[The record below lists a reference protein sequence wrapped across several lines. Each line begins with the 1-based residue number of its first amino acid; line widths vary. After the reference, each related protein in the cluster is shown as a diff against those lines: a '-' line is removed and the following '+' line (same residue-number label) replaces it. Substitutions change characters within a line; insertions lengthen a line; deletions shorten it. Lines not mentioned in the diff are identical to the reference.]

1 MSLLLPSDGVNRS
14 SGSLF
19 LAPNAS
25 GPAVSHEKPAVPE
38 GARPDVPVAQGDT
51 KGVIVRFVLAIICFV
66 IALGTLGTGVA
77 ERTFL
82 AGPNTITLSTVA
94 KHSAPVVVIDG
105 AALNAYRQTQTVK
118 LAGSTTAFAA
128 YGRSTDVLAWVGN
141 ARYNEISINKTT
153 GRLQSVYHAGKTTT
167 VPNPAGSD
175 LWLQQF
181 TFDEANDFAIKVP
194 STMSVI
200 AVSNGKAPAPSA
212 ISLGWPLDNSVPWAG
227 PLILTGAIALIVGL
241 ILLLIAFYHLRR
253 TRGPRRTQPR
263 MPKLP
268 RQPRFPRGRPRKEIT
283 ATKGRRSI
291 RSMVAVVPTLG
302 IAVLVLTGCTVAPA
316 PNIPTPTATSKAAA
330 ALVKVPAV
338 TTPQLQEIIRN
349 ISSVVTTADG
359 KFNVKLLK
367 TRMAGPALDDRL
379 ANYTI
384 RQANSALPA
393 SIAIPSG
400 AVAVNLPQ
408 ASNTWPRT
416 VFTVLKSKSKSSLV
430 YTALMLIQDTPR
442 SNYKVNYA
450 MTLEPNS
457 TLPLVAPAK
466 VGTTRL
472 PPTTGL
478 FKLQPAAIALAY
490 GDILDKDTASTSNG
504 LFEAKGD
511 TFRTQ
516 VGAASKRAAIAAL
529 PATASLTYTNSNGT
543 GQVIVLATNDSGAI
557 VAVDL
562 NETETV
568 KPVQAGAAVSA
579 TGQIQALSGKAT
591 STTGLIAVY
600 GDQLL
605 FYVPAASKTSKI
617 VLLGY
622 GQGLISAKEL

>member
-1 MSLLLPSDGVNRS
+1 M
-14 SGSLF
+14 
-19 LAPNAS
+19 
-25 GPAVSHEKPAVPE
+25 
-38 GARPDVPVAQGDT
+38 
-51 KGVIVRFVLAIICFV
+51 RFVLAIICFV

-82 AGPNTITLSTVA
+82 AGPNTVTLSTVS

-105 AALNAYRQTQTVK
+105 AALNAYKQTQTVK

-128 YGRSTDVLAWVGN
+128 YGRSSDVMAWVGD
-141 ARYNEISINKTT
+141 ARYNEVSINKTT
-153 GRLQSVYHAGKTTT
+153 GKLQSVYHAGKETT

-181 TFDEANDFAIKVP
+181 PFDQANDFAIKVP
-194 STMSVI
+194 ATMSVI
-200 AVSNGKAPAPSA
+200 AVSNGKAPAPST
-212 ISLGWPLDNSVPWAG
+212 ISLAWPLDNSVPWAG

-268 RQPRFPRGRPRKEIT
+268 RQRRFPRPPRKEIT
-283 ATKGRRSI
+283 AAKGRRSI
-291 RSMVAVVPTLG
+291 RSLIAVVPTLG
-302 IAVLVLTGCTVAPA
+302 VSLLVLSGCTVTP
-316 PNIPTPTATSKAAA
+316 PPTIPTPTPTSSAAA
-330 ALVKVPAV
+330 AQVKVPAV

-349 ISSVVTTADG
+349 VSSAVTTADS
-359 KFNVKLLK
+359 KFDIKLLK

-393 SIAIPSG
+393 SIAIPAG

-416 VFTVLKSKSKSSLV
+416 VFTVLKSTTKATTTAKAATT

-450 MTLEPNS
+450 MTLEPNT
-457 TLPLVAPAK
+457 TLHVAPAGI
-466 VGTTRL
+466 GTARL

-478 FKLQPAAIALAY
+478 FKLQPASIALAY
-490 GDILDKDTASTSNG
+490 GDILDKDTLSKSNE
-504 LFEAKGD
+504 LFQAKGD

-516 VGAASKRAAIAAL
+516 VGAESKKAAVAAL

-543 GQVIVLATNDSGAI
+543 GDVIVLATTDQGAI

-579 TGQIQALSGKAT
+579 TGAIQALSGKAT
-591 STTGLIAVY
+591 STTGLVAVY

-605 FYVPAASKTSKI
+605 FYVPAAGKSTKI
-617 VLLGY
+617 ELLGY
-622 GQGLISAKEL
+622 AQGLISAKEL

>member
-1 MSLLLPSDGVNRS
+1 
-14 SGSLF
+14 
-19 LAPNAS
+19 
-25 GPAVSHEKPAVPE
+25 
-38 GARPDVPVAQGDT
+38 
-51 KGVIVRFVLAIICFV
+51 VRFVLAIIFFV

-82 AGPNTITLSTVA
+82 AGPNAVTLTTVSR
-94 KHSAPVVVIDG
+94 HSAPVLVIDG
-105 AALNAYRQTQTVK
+105 AALNAYQQTQTIR

-128 YGRSTDVLAWVGN
+128 YGRTSDVRAWVGD
-141 ARYNEISINKTT
+141 ADYNEVSLNQST
-153 GRLQSVYHAGKTTT
+153 GKLQSTFHSGRESI

-181 TFDEANDFAIKVP
+181 PFDEASDFAVQVP
-194 STMSVI
+194 PTMSVI
-200 AVSNGKAPAPSA
+200 AVSNGKDPAPSK
-212 ISLGWPLDNSVPWAG
+212 ITLSWPLDNSVPWAG
-227 PLILTGAIALIVGL
+227 PLILTGAIALLVGL
-241 ILLLIAFYHLRR
+241 VLLLLAFYHLRR
-253 TRGPRRTQPR
+253 TRGPRRSQPR

-268 RQPRFPRGRPRKEIT
+268 RQPRFPRPPRKEI
-283 ATKGRRSI
+283 AAAKGRRSI
-291 RSMVAVVPTLG
+291 RNFVAIVPTAG
-302 IAVLVLTGCTVAPA
+302 ITLLVLSGCTVTPA
-316 PNIPTPTATSKAAA
+316 PNIPTPASTSSAAA
-330 ALVKVPAV
+330 AQAKVPAV
-338 TTPQLQEIIRN
+338 TTPQLQEIIKN
-349 ISSVVTTADG
+349 ISSVVTTADA
-359 KFNVKLLK
+359 KFNAKLLE

-384 RQANSALPA
+384 RKANPALPA
-393 SIAIPSG
+393 SITVPPG
-400 AVAVNLPQ
+400 VVAVNLPQ

-416 VFTVLKSKSKSSLV
+416 VFTVLKSTSKSSLV
-430 YTALMLIQDTPR
+430 YTALMLIQDSPR
-442 SNYKVNYA
+442 SNYKINYA
-450 MTLEPNS
+450 MTLEPNT
-457 TLPLVAPAK
+457 TLPLVAPAN
-466 VGTTRL
+466 VGTARL

-490 GDILDKDTASTSNG
+490 GDILDKDTASPSYA
-504 LFEAKGD
+504 LFESKGD

-516 VGAASKRAAIAAL
+516 VGAASKKAAEAAL

-543 GQVIVLATNDSGAI
+543 GQVIVLATNDNGAI

-562 NETETV
+562 DETETV

-579 TGQIQALSGKAT
+579 PGQIQALSGKAT

-605 FYVPAASKTSKI
+605 FYVPAASNSSKI

>member
-1 MSLLLPSDGVNRS
+1 M
-14 SGSLF
+14 
-19 LAPNAS
+19 
-25 GPAVSHEKPAVPE
+25 
-38 GARPDVPVAQGDT
+38 
-51 KGVIVRFVLAIICFV
+51 RFVLAIICFV

-82 AGPNTITLSTVA
+82 AGPDAVTLTAVS
-94 KHSAPVVVIDG
+94 KHQAPVVVIDG
-105 AALNAYRQTQTVK
+105 AALNAYQQTQTVK
-118 LAGSTTAFAA
+118 LSGSTTTFAA
-128 YGRSTDVLAWVGN
+128 YGRTTDVLAWVGKAN
-141 ARYNEISINKTT
+141 YNEVSLNATT
-153 GRLQSVYHAGKTTT
+153 GKLQSTFHAGGETT

-181 TFDEANDFAIKVP
+181 PFDQATDFAIKVP
-194 STMSVI
+194 ATMSVI
-200 AVSNGKAPAPSA
+200 AVSNGKAPAPST
-212 ISLGWPLDNSVPWAG
+212 ISLVWPLDNSVPWAG
-227 PLILTGAIALIVGL
+227 PLILVGAIALLVGL
-241 ILLLIAFYHLRR
+241 ILLLIAFYHLRK
-253 TRGPRRTQPR
+253 TRGPRRSQPR

-268 RQPRFPRGRPRKEIT
+268 RQPRFPRQPRKEI
-283 ATKGRRSI
+283 ASAKGRRSI
-291 RSMVAVVPTLG
+291 RNFVAVVPTLG
-302 IAVLVLTGCTVAPA
+302 VALLVLSGCAVTP
-316 PNIPTPTATSKAAA
+316 PPTIPIPTATSSAAA
-330 ALVKVPAV
+330 ALTKVPAV
-338 TTPQLQEIIRN
+338 TTAQLQEIIRN
-349 ISSVVTTADG
+349 ISSVVTAADA
-359 KFNVKLLK
+359 KYNVALLK

-400 AVAVNLPQ
+400 VVAVNLPQ

-416 VFTVLKSKSKSSLV
+416 VFTVLKSKANSSLV
-430 YTALMLIQDTPR
+430 YTALMLIQDSPR
-442 SNYKVNYA
+442 SNYKINYA
-450 MTLEPNS
+450 MTLEPNT
-457 TLPLVAPAK
+457 TLPLVAPAN
-466 VGTTRL
+466 VGTARL

-478 FKLQPAAIALAY
+478 FKLQPAALALAY
-490 GDILDKDTASTSNG
+490 GDILDRDTASTSND

-516 VGAASKRAAIAAL
+516 VGAASKKAAIAAL
-529 PATASLTYTNSNGT
+529 PATASLTYTNSNGS
-543 GQVIVLATNDSGAI
+543 GQVIVLATNDNGAI

-579 TGQIQALSGKAT
+579 PGQIQALSGKAT
-591 STTGLIAVY
+591 STTGLVAVY

-605 FYVPAASKTSKI
+605 FYVPAASNSSKI

>member
-1 MSLLLPSDGVNRS
+1 M
-14 SGSLF
+14 
-19 LAPNAS
+19 
-25 GPAVSHEKPAVPE
+25 
-38 GARPDVPVAQGDT
+38 
-51 KGVIVRFVLAIICFV
+51 RFVLAIIFFV

-82 AGPNTITLSTVA
+82 AGPNAVTLTTVSR
-94 KHSAPVVVIDG
+94 HSAPVLVIDG
-105 AALNAYRQTQTVK
+105 AALNAYQQTQTIR

-128 YGRSTDVLAWVGN
+128 YGRTSDVRAWVGD
-141 ARYNEISINKTT
+141 ADYNEVSLNQST
-153 GRLQSVYHAGKTTT
+153 GKLQSTFHSGRESI

-181 TFDEANDFAIKVP
+181 PFDEASDFAVQVP
-194 STMSVI
+194 PTMSVI
-200 AVSNGKAPAPSA
+200 AVSNGKDPAPSK
-212 ISLGWPLDNSVPWAG
+212 ITLSWPLDNSVPWAG
-227 PLILTGAIALIVGL
+227 PLILTGAIALLVGL
-241 ILLLIAFYHLRR
+241 VLLLLAFYHLRR
-253 TRGPRRTQPR
+253 TRGPRRSQPR

-268 RQPRFPRGRPRKEIT
+268 RQPRFPRPPRKEI
-283 ATKGRRSI
+283 AAAKGRRSI
-291 RSMVAVVPTLG
+291 RNFVAIVPTAG
-302 IAVLVLTGCTVAPA
+302 ITLLVLSGCTVTPA
-316 PNIPTPTATSKAAA
+316 PNIPTPASTSSAAA
-330 ALVKVPAV
+330 AQAKVPAV
-338 TTPQLQEIIRN
+338 TTPQLQEIIKN
-349 ISSVVTTADG
+349 ISSVVTTADA
-359 KFNVKLLK
+359 KFNAKLLE

-384 RQANSALPA
+384 RKANPALPA
-393 SIAIPSG
+393 SITVPPG
-400 AVAVNLPQ
+400 VVAVNLPQ

-416 VFTVLKSKSKSSLV
+416 VFTVLKSTSKSSLV
-430 YTALMLIQDTPR
+430 YTALMLIQDSPR
-442 SNYKVNYA
+442 SNYTNNYA
-450 MTLEPNS
+450 MTLEPNT
-457 TLPLVAPAK
+457 TLPLVAPAN
-466 VGTTRL
+466 VGTARL

-490 GDILDKDTASTSNG
+490 GDILDKDTASPSYA
-504 LFEAKGD
+504 LFESKGD

-516 VGAASKRAAIAAL
+516 VGAASKKAAEAAL

-543 GQVIVLATNDSGAI
+543 GQVIVLATNDNGAI

-562 NETETV
+562 DETETV

-579 TGQIQALSGKAT
+579 PGQIQALSGKAT

-605 FYVPAASKTSKI
+605 FYVPAASNSSKI

>member
-1 MSLLLPSDGVNRS
+1 
-14 SGSLF
+14 
-19 LAPNAS
+19 
-25 GPAVSHEKPAVPE
+25 
-38 GARPDVPVAQGDT
+38 
-51 KGVIVRFVLAIICFV
+51 VRFVLAIICFV

-82 AGPNTITLSTVA
+82 AGPNAVTLTAVS
-94 KHSAPVVVIDG
+94 KHPAPVVVIDG
-105 AALNAYRQTQTVK
+105 AALNAYQQTQTVK
-118 LAGSTTAFAA
+118 LAGSTTTFAA
-128 YGRSTDVLAWVGN
+128 YGRTTDVLAWVGKAN
-141 ARYNEISINKTT
+141 YNEVSLNRTT
-153 GRLQSVYHAGKTTT
+153 GKLQSTFHAGGETT

-181 TFDEANDFAIKVP
+181 PFGQATDFAIKVP

-200 AVSNGKAPAPSA
+200 AVSNGKAAAPST
-212 ISLGWPLDNSVPWAG
+212 ISLVWPLDNSVPWAG
-227 PLILTGAIALIVGL
+227 PLILVGAIALVVGL
-241 ILLLIAFYHLRR
+241 ILLLIAFYHLRK

-268 RQPRFPRGRPRKEIT
+268 RQPRFPRQPRKEI
-283 ATKGRRSI
+283 ASAKGRRSI
-291 RSMVAVVPTLG
+291 RNFVAVVPTLG
-302 IAVLVLTGCTVAPA
+302 VALLVLSGCAVTP
-316 PNIPTPTATSKAAA
+316 PPTIPTPTATSSAAA
-330 ALVKVPAV
+330 ALTKVPAV

-349 ISSVVTTADG
+349 ISSVVTAADA
-359 KFNVKLLK
+359 KFDVKLLK

-393 SIAIPSG
+393 SIAIPPG

-416 VFTVLKSKSKSSLV
+416 VFTVLKSKANSSLV
-430 YTALMLIQDTPR
+430 YTALMLIQDSPR
-442 SNYKVNYA
+442 SNYKINYA
-450 MTLEPNS
+450 MTLEPNT
-457 TLPLVAPAK
+457 TLPLVAPAN
-466 VGTTRL
+466 VGTARL

-490 GDILDKDTASTSNG
+490 GDILDKDTASPSND

-516 VGAASKRAAIAAL
+516 VGAASKKAAIAAL

-579 TGQIQALSGKAT
+579 PGQIQALSGKAT
-591 STTGLIAVY
+591 STTGLVAVY

-605 FYVPAASKTSKI
+605 FYVPAASKSSKI